1 MYSLFEVRYMKYL
14 SEYLEYLKYQKNYS
28 DETIHSYSIDIEEF
42 LDYINSECINI
53 CEVGY
58 DVVKAWLIHLDEKK
72 NKSTTVSRKISSL
85 RGFYKY
91 LINNKVMNSNPF
103 SLVSLPKKE
112 RHLPR
117 FFYYNEL
124 EEMFQVPKLNT
135 ALGQRD
141 RLLLE
146 MLYATGVRVSEL
158 VNIKVSDINGEEI
171 KILGKGNKER
181 IVEFGDYAESILE
194 LYLNEGY
201 KSLNVKK
208 SEYLFLN
215 NRGGKLT
222 TRGVRYILDNII
234 NKTTIDKKISPH
246 MLRHTFATHLL
257 NEGCDLLTVQELLGH
272 ESLTATSIYT
282 HITNDRLKEV
292 YFKCHPRAKK

>member
-1 MYSLFEVRYMKYL
+1 MKYL
-14 SEYLEYLKYQKNYS
+14 SDYLEYLKYQKNYS

-58 DVVKAWLIHLDEKK
+58 DVVKAWLINLDEKK

-91 LINNKVMNSNPF
+91 LINNKVIDSNPF

-171 KILGKGNKER
+171 KVLGKGNKER